1 LLRLYI
7 FINSQEHIEL
17 KIAAKPLP
25 DWARQTAKDW
35 ASQLNSGGA
44 GSGGGGGGGSD
55 SDAEDFDPFDNGSS
69 SSSGGAAIM
78 CRTLVVRSEDKD
90 KWQCNVCTFSN
101 DAAKQEAG
109 ACADVGEP
117 VKCQM
122 CASVRVIPRTQT
134 AGEAA
139 RAALRARRA
148 KEKAAAFAGVQEEEE
163 EEEEEKQEEEEEEED
178 VFNESDMTMLDDNAA
193 DSKFRS
199 THRFAN
205 GETVMVED

>member
-1 LLRLYI
+1 MLRLYI

-78 CRTLVVRSEDKD
+78 CRMTTRLPRRSYPTATFWNAPALDGDVRDLH
-90 KWQCNVCTFSN
+90 
-101 DAAKQEAG
+101 
-109 ACADVGEP
+109 P
-117 VKCQM
+117 
-122 CASVRVIPRTQT
+122 
-134 AGEAA
+134 A
-139 RAALRARRA
+139 RC
-148 KEKAAAFAGVQEEEE
+148 
-163 EEEEEKQEEEEEEED
+163 
-178 VFNESDMTMLDDNAA
+178 
-193 DSKFRS
+193 
-199 THRFAN
+199 
-205 GETVMVED
+205 